1 MHILVYQARSKAS
14 SWIHVNRDKPLLCK
28 LRFSPFAATFHTQK
42 KLFVMASV
50 QECFGKS
57 LIEAVK
63 ENDASLVKVL
73 IAQGAPL
80 DAVDEVSLCFC

>member
-1 MHILVYQARSKAS
+1 MALQY
-14 SWIHVNRDKPLLCK
+14 
-28 LRFSPFAATFHTQK
+28 AATFHTLK

-50 QECFGKS
+50 QECFGQS

-73 IAQGAPL
+73 IAQAAPL
-80 DAVDEVSLCFC
+80 DAVDEVSNRFC